1 MNRFVVEATGFAA
14 ATVPAGGEVPVASP
28 GTAGEFGAIEAEVA
42 ACAGALA
49 QVAAQFTGGVPVG
62 GDDGEACSFLPF
74 AVADDDHPIA
84 GVLEVVR
91 EVVGDEAFV
100 GGGEVLEDDVSVGPG
115 GTLGAGWITVGVAMG
130 IGLRIM
136 VRIVV
141 RVVGGRTAHG
151 MLRGRGWVAPFGR
164 PRLRGG
170 GRQR

>member
-1 MNRFVVEATGFAA
+1 MNRVVVEAAGFAA
-14 ATVPAGGEVPVASP
+14 ATVPAGGEVPVASS

-42 ACAGALA
+42 AGARALA
-49 QVAAQFTGGVPVG
+49 QVAAQFTGGVAVG
-62 GDDGEACSFLPF
+62 GDDGEACSFLAF
-74 AVADDDHPIA
+74 TVADDDHAIA

-115 GTLGAGWITVGVAMG
+115 GTLGAGWITVG
-130 IGLRIM
+130 IGL
-136 VRIVV
+136 RIVV